1 MPKFIYLFS
10 FYIYTYSMT
19 TKCLSFETE
28 TELVLFIRDELNND
42 WTKIKLVLHNV
53 HNNRWYIFYM
63 G

>member
-1 MPKFIYLFS
+1 
-10 FYIYTYSMT
+10 MT